1 MRIMRVAT
9 TERRGGHRLLRHTE
23 PAGYKST
30 EPWEGPILM
39 ARMTGAQMVL
49 ESLQRE
55 GVDTIFGYPGGVVLP
70 LYDTLPQFP
79 GIKHILVRHEQG
91 AAHMADGYARAK
103 GQMGVCLATSGPG
116 ATNLVTGICTS
127 WMDSTPVLALTGN
140 VARTLLGKDGFQE
153 ADITG
158 ITQPITKH
166 NFLVM
171 QAENIPMAM
180 REAAHICR
188 TGRPGPVL
196 VDIPKDVFQET
207 AEFDWPEQIHLRGYK
222 PTTEGHSGM
231 IRKAA
236 ELIDQAKRPIIIAGH
251 GIIWSDAHRELV
263 ELAEKAGIPVIT
275 TFLGIGGFPE
285 SHELSYGWLGM
296 HGMFYANHAADTADV
311 VIGVG
316 MRFDD
321 RAMGR
326 FSGFN
331 PTAKIIHI
339 DIDPAEIGKNFSTM
353 VPIVG
358 DAKNVLKAVAERVR
372 QQTRPEW
379 IRWIDQKREDHPSLH
394 IRESRRMLPQY
405 VVRTLYEETQGNAT
419 IVTGVGQH
427 QMWAGQHYWYN
438 RPRQLISSGGLG
450 TMGFELPAAIG
461 AQVALPGQEIWA
473 ICGDAGFQMT
483 MQELAVCVDEQLP
496 VKIAIFNNGYL
507 GMVRQWQQLFYDKNF
522 VSVAI
527 SQPDFC
533 KIAEAYGIKAIR
545 VETKAEVPLAI
556 REARAH
562 KGPVLLDFQIDQE
575 ENVWPMVPA
584 GASLAETIE
593 APAEELVR

>member
-1 MRIMRVAT
+1 
-9 TERRGGHRLLRHTE
+9 
-23 PAGYKST
+23 
-30 EPWEGPILM
+30 M
-39 ARMTGAQMVL
+39 ARLTGAQITL

-79 GIKHILVRHEQG
+79 DMRHILVRHEQG
-91 AAHMADGYARAK
+91 AAHMADGYARASGK
-103 GQMGVCLATSGPG
+103 LGVCLGTSGPG

-140 VARTLLGKDGFQE
+140 VARTLLGRDGFQE

-166 NFLVM
+166 NYLVM
-171 QAENIPMAM
+171 NASEIALSM
-180 REAAHICR
+180 REAVHIAT

-207 AEFDWPEQIHLRGYK
+207 AEFDWPESVSLRGYR
-222 PTTEGHSGM
+222 PTTEGHAGM
-231 IRKAA
+231 IKRAA
-236 ELIDQAKRPIIIAGH
+236 QLIDEAKRPIIIAGH
-251 GIIWSDAHRELV
+251 GVIWGDAQRELV
-263 ELAEKAGIPVIT
+263 ELAEKACIPVIT

-285 SHELSYGWLGM
+285 AHVLSYGWLGM
-296 HGMFYANHAADTADV
+296 HGMFYANMAADAADL

-326 FSGFN
+326 FKDFN
-331 PTAKIIHI
+331 PTARIVHI
-339 DIDPAEIGKNFSTM
+339 DIDPAEIGKNFKTA

-358 DAKNVLKAVAERVR
+358 DVKRVLPKVADEVK
-372 QQTRPEW
+372 QQSRPDW
-379 IRWIDQKREDHPSLH
+379 LRWIDQQREEHPSLH

-405 VVRTLYEETQGNAT
+405 VVRSLYEETSGNAT

-427 QMWAGQHYWYN
+427 QMWAGQHYFYK

-450 TMGFELPAAIG
+450 TMGFELPGAIG
-461 AQVALPGQEIWA
+461 AQVALPGQEVWA

-483 MQELAVCVDEQLP
+483 LQEMAVLIDEQLP

-507 GMVRQWQQLFYDKNF
+507 GMVRQWQQLFYDRNF
-522 VSVAI
+522 VSVAVT
-527 SQPDFC
+527 QPDFV
-533 KIAEAYGIKAIR
+533 KLADAYGIRAIR
-545 VETKAEVPLAI
+545 VEHKSEVQSAI
-556 REARAH
+556 REARSYN
-562 KGPVLLDFQIDQE
+562 GPILLDFMIDQE

-593 APAEELVR
+593 APAEELAR

>member
-1 MRIMRVAT
+1 MV
-9 TERRGGHRLLRHTE
+9 
-23 PAGYKST
+23 
-30 EPWEGPILM
+30 
-39 ARMTGAQMVL
+39 RMTGAQMVL

-79 GIKHILVRHEQG
+79 GIRHILVRHEQG
-91 AAHMADGYARAK
+91 AAHMADGYARAS
-103 GQMGVCLATSGPG
+103 GRMGVCLGTSGPG

-166 NFLVM
+166 NYLVM
-171 QAENIPMAM
+171 QAESIPMAM

-196 VDIPKDVFQET
+196 VDIPKDVFQEQ
-207 AEFDWPEQIHLRGYK
+207 AEFEWPEQINLRGYK
-222 PTTEGHSGM
+222 PTIEGHPGM

-236 ELIDQAKRPIIIAGH
+236 ELIDQAKKPIIISGH
-251 GIIWSDAHRELV
+251 GVIWSDAHRELI

-296 HGMFYANHAADTADV
+296 HGMFYANHAADQADV

-326 FSGFN
+326 FKDFN

-339 DIDPAEIGKNFSTM
+339 DIDPAEIGKNFATL

-358 DAKNVLKAVAERVR
+358 DAKHVLKSVTEKVR

-405 VVRTLYEETQGNAT
+405 VVRTMYEETQGNAT

-461 AQVALPGQEIWA
+461 AQVACPDQETWA
-473 ICGDAGFQMT
+473 VCGDGGFQMT

-522 VSVAI
+522 VSVAMT
-527 SQPDFC
+527 QPDFC
-533 KIAEAYGIKAIR
+533 KIADAYGIKAIR

-593 APAEELVR
+593 MPAEEFLR

>member
-1 MRIMRVAT
+1 
-9 TERRGGHRLLRHTE
+9 
-23 PAGYKST
+23 
-30 EPWEGPILM
+30 M

-79 GIKHILVRHEQG
+79 GIRHILCRHEQG
-91 AAHMADGYARAK
+91 AAHMADGYARAS
-103 GQMGVCLATSGPG
+103 GRMGVCLGTSGPG

-127 WMDSTPVLALTGN
+127 WMDSTPVFALTGN
-140 VARTLLGKDGFQE
+140 VTRSLLGKDGFQE

-166 NFLVM
+166 NYLVM
-171 QAENIPMAM
+171 NAREIPLTI
-180 REAAHICR
+180 REATHIAT

-196 VDIPKDVFQET
+196 VDIPKDVFQEQDD
-207 AEFDWPEQIHLRGYK
+207 FDWPDHVSLRGYK
-222 PTTEGHSGM
+222 PTIEGHAGM
-231 IRKAA
+231 IRRAA
-236 ELIDQAKRPIIIAGH
+236 EMIDQAKRPIIISGH
-251 GIIWSDAHRELV
+251 GVIWADAHKELV
-263 ELAEKAGIPVIT
+263 ELAEKAQIPIVT
-275 TFLGIGGFPE
+275 TFLGIGSFPE

-296 HGMFYANHAADTADV
+296 HGMFYANMAADKADV
-311 VIGVG
+311 VIGIG

-326 FSGFN
+326 FKDFN

-339 DIDPAEIGKNFSTM
+339 DIDPAEIGKNFPTA

-358 DAKNVLKAVAERVR
+358 SAKNVIPRLTDLVKEQR
-372 QQTRPEW
+372 RPEW
-379 IRWIDQKREDHPSLH
+379 IRWINQEREDHPSLH

-405 VVRTLYEETQGNAT
+405 VVRTLYEETQGNAN

-427 QMWAGQHYWYN
+427 QMWAGQHYFYN
-438 RPRQLISSGGLG
+438 RPRQLITSGGLG

-461 AQVALPGQEIWA
+461 AQVALPEQETWA
-473 ICGDAGFQMT
+473 ICGDGSFQMT
-483 MQELAVCVDEQLP
+483 LQEMAVLVDEQLP
-496 VKIAIFNNGYL
+496 VKMAIFNNGYL
-507 GMVRQWQQLFYDKNF
+507 GMIRQWQELFYDKNY
-522 VSVAI
+522 SSSGI

-533 KIAEAYGIKAIR
+533 KLADAYGIRSIR

-562 KGPVLLDFQIDQE
+562 KGPILLDFQIDQE

-584 GASLAETIE
+584 GAALSETLE
-593 APAEELVR
+593 APASELAR

>member
-1 MRIMRVAT
+1 
-9 TERRGGHRLLRHTE
+9 
-23 PAGYKST
+23 
-30 EPWEGPILM
+30 M

-79 GIKHILVRHEQG
+79 GIRHILVRHEQG
-91 AAHMADGYARAK
+91 ASHMADGYARAK
-103 GQMGVCLATSGPG
+103 GQMGVCLGTSGPG

-166 NFLVM
+166 NYLVM
-171 QAENIPMAM
+171 RAENIPMAM

-196 VDIPKDVFQET
+196 VDIPKDVFQEE
-207 AEFDWPEQIHLRGYK
+207 AEFDWPEQISLRGYK
-222 PTTEGHSGM
+222 PTVEGHPGM
-231 IRKAA
+231 IRRAA
-236 ELIDQAKRPIIIAGH
+236 ELIDQAKKPIIIAGH
-251 GIIWSDAHRELV
+251 GVIWSNAHQELLD
-263 ELAEKAGIPVIT
+263 LAEKAEIPVIT

-285 SHELSYGWLGM
+285 SHRLSYGWLGM
-296 HGMFYANHAADTADV
+296 HGMFYANMAADQADV

-326 FSGFN
+326 FKDFN
-331 PTAKIIHI
+331 PTAKIVHI
-339 DIDPAEIGKNFSTM
+339 DIDPAEIGKNFSTT

-358 DAKNVLKAVAERVR
+358 DARNVLSSLFERVK
-372 QQTRPEW
+372 QQKRPDW
-379 IRWIDQKREDHPSLH
+379 IRWIDQQREDHPSLH

-427 QMWAGQHYWYN
+427 QMFAGQHYWYD

-450 TMGFELPAAIG
+450 TMGFELPGAIG
-461 AQVALPGQEIWA
+461 AQVALPGQEVWA

-483 MQELAVCVDEQLP
+483 MQELAVCVDEKLP

-522 VSVAI
+522 VSVAVT
-527 SQPDFC
+527 QPDFC
-533 KIAEAYGIKAIR
+533 KIAEAYGIKALR

-562 KGPVLLDFQIDQE
+562 RGPVLVDFQIDQE

-584 GASLAETIE
+584 GASLAETLE
-593 APAEELVR
+593 APLEELRR